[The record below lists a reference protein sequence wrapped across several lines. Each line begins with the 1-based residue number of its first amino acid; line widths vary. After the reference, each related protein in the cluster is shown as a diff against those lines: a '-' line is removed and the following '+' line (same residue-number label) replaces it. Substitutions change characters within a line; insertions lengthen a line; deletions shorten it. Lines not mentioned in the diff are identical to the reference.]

1 MTNNILKT
9 ITDFIKAI
17 TPFVVA
23 FLARMSGKQKERLD
37 NAEKTN
43 KATQQ
48 AKNVDSNIDSLPDDV
63 VSDRLREK
71 WTR

>member
-1 MTNNILKT
+1 MINNILKT

-23 FLARMSGKQKERLD
+23 FLARRSGKQKERLD

>member
-1 MTNNILKT
+1 VANNILKT

-17 TPFVVA
+17 APFVVA
-23 FLARMSGKQKERLD
+23 FLARRSGKQKERLD

-43 KATQQ
+43 NATQQ